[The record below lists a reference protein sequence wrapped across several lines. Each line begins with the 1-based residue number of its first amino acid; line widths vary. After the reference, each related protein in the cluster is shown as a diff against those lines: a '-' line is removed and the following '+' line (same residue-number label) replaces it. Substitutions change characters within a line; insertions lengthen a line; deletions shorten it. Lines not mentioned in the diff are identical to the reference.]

1 MALRQMAARPAAPSR
16 RGHRFSITPYLF
28 LAPSLL
34 SVAILTLFPI
44 ASTAV
49 LAFTNY
55 NLYHFNDYT
64 FVGLHNFQTLLAPG
78 SAFSAVFLP
87 VFVWTVT
94 FAALTTVFNYA
105 AGFVLA
111 VLLNNP
117 RLPERA
123 IYRTLLIVPYAIP
136 SAISILVW
144 QGLLNQSFGAVDSVL
159 TSLHL
164 PSIPW
169 LTDPTAAR
177 AAILMVN
184 LWLGFPFLMI
194 VCLGGLQAVPSDIY
208 EAASVDGATK
218 LQQLRALTLPLVFR
232 VTTPAILG
240 TFTFNMTNFN
250 IIYLLT
256 RGNPPRTDTPFAGT
270 TDVLSTLIYNLTLQF
285 HRFDYGA
292 ALGIIIFV
300 ITGALSVAGFWL
312 TGSLKEMQA

>member
-1 MALRQMAARPAAPSR
+1 MALQQMTARPLPPLR
-16 RGHRFSITPYLF
+16 RGRRFPVTPYLF
-28 LAPSLL
+28 LAPSLI
-34 SVAILTLFPI
+34 SIAALTLYPI
-44 ASTAV
+44 ANTVV

-55 NLYHFNDYT
+55 NLYHYNTYS
-64 FVGLHNFQTLLAPG
+64 FVGLHNFEALLAPG

-87 VFVWTVT
+87 VFVWTVA

-105 AGFVLA
+105 VGFVLA

-159 TSLHL
+159 TSLNL

-169 LTDPTAAR
+169 LTDPTASR
-177 AAILMVN
+177 VSVLLVN

-256 RGNPPRTDTPFAGT
+256 KGNPPRTDTPFAGT
-270 TDVLSTLIYNLTLQF
+270 SDVLSTLIYNLTLQF

-292 ALGIIIFV
+292 TLGIIIFA
-300 ITGALSVAGFWL
+300 ITGVISVVGFWL
-312 TGSLKEMQA
+312 SGSLKEVQG